1 MDRRTF
7 ISNAALAGAAVA
19 ASPNLLARTLDESI
33 KKYGFQAYTV
43 RDVIYKDM
51 PGTLKRLRK
60 AGYDYMEAFDFGNG
74 KLMGKSIADAKQI
87 VEDAKL
93 ELKSIHVMTG
103 AAAPDMKGTMMNE
116 WQMAVDQAAELG
128 AKYIVCAYLMDF
140 ERESIDQYKALA
152 ELFNKCGEAAAKSGL
167 QFCYHNHEFE
177 FQTLDSQLPMDV
189 ILNETDADKVKLELD
204 IYWAR
209 FAGINPIQF
218 FSQNLGRIPLWHVKD
233 LSIKQDNL
241 MTEVGNG
248 IIDWKQM
255 FQYQNDSGLEAFFVE
270 QDRNFAVDS
279 VSSLEASQRYLRK
292 LKF

>member
-7 ISNAALAGAAVA
+7 ITNAALAGAAIA
-19 ASPNLLARTLDESI
+19 ASPNLMASTFDDSI
-33 KKYGFQAYTV
+33 KKFGFQAYTV

-51 PGTLKRLRK
+51 PGTLKQLRK

-74 KLMGKSIADAKQI
+74 KLMGKSISEAKQI
-87 VEDAKL
+87 VKDSKL

-140 ERESIDQYKALA
+140 ERESIDQYKALS
-152 ELFNKCGEAAAKSGL
+152 ELFNKCGETAAKSGL

-177 FQTLDSQLPMDV
+177 FQQLEDQLPMDV
-189 ILNETDADKVKLELD
+189 ILSETDADKVKLELD

-209 FAGINPIQF
+209 FAEINPIKF
-218 FSQNLGRIPLWHVKD
+218 FSQNQGRIPLWHVKD
-233 LSIKQDNL
+233 LSVKQDNL

-248 IIDWKQM
+248 IIDWSQM
-255 FQYQNDSGLEAFFVE
+255 FRHQKDSGLEAFFVE

-279 VSSLEASQRYLRK
+279 VSSLETSQRYLRK
-292 LKF
+292 LKY